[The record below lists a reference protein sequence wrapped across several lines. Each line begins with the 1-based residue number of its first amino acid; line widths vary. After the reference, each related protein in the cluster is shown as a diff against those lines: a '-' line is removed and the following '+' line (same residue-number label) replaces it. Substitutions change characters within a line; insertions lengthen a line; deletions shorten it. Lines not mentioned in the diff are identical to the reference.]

1 MALLFE
7 VESLEWPSLT
17 EGDSCKEKEVFR
29 YCPESCTTA
38 KLAFTV
44 LLPLNGSLL

>member
-7 VESLEWPSLT
+7 VASLEWPSLT

-29 YCPESCTTA
+29 YYMGSYSTA
-38 KLAFTV
+38 SLAFTV
-44 LLPLNGSLL
+44 